1 MPEAG
6 VYTDLPQPNTGVD
19 TVVVDAPNSE
29 VNSVPDVFSVNAVSL
44 SYKKSV
50 NEFGEVA
57 IASGE
62 KEINSIITKGV
73 VEYVHIVPQGAE
85 LLSSF
90 MFMKQKINADGENTE
105 VKGRYTVNGST
116 QTRVYED
123 NFSPVLTMQALKM
136 IIAGASAK
144 NYELST
150 ADVGT
155 AYLNA
160 DMDANIYIRAP
171 KEIASIFVKV
181 DHKAVKF
188 IRPDGSLFMK
198 LKKALYGCRSSAKL
212 WNEEVTSFL
221 LSIGFLQNDMD
232 RCVFNRK
239 MESGGMLTIGIVV
252 DDFIICSPSVKCREW
267 FIKKLVE
274 KYKQIKSVDGAILNF
289 IGFKIARDA
298 NFNYSLS
305 MSGFSKDIVKHC
317 FGENFGIVKSKH
329 SPATDRL
336 FDVNVD
342 LPLLSVERQEWYH
355 SVCAKLLYL
364 ANHLRPDLSLAV
376 SFLVTR
382 VNKANQVDVDKLFR
396 VCEYL
401 NDTVD
406 MVLRIGKSSSATP
419 ILEAYIDAS
428 FGNHLDGKSH
438 TGMVVNYGNNP
449 ILWKSVKQKLIAKDS
464 TEAELIALSDRVRD
478 VVWCKNFLIAQGEDV
493 DHAVTTY
500 QDNTS
505 TMHLVSAAGK
515 ELRTKHLRV
524 RQNLV
529 KEMEH
534 LGEIKIKYL
543 PTIEMVADM
552 LTKPLCGTKFKEMV
566 QSVMGDDNIPA
577 SKTAGVRSLSED
589 SVDVMCCRI

>member
-1 MPEAG
+1 M
-6 VYTDLPQPNTGVD
+6 
-19 TVVVDAPNSE
+19 
-29 VNSVPDVFSVNAVSL
+29 
-44 SYKKSV
+44 
-50 NEFGEVA
+50 
-57 IASGE
+57 
-62 KEINSIITKGV
+62 
-73 VEYVHIVPQGAE
+73 VEYVTVVPNDAE

-90 MFMKQKINADGENTE
+90 MFMKQKTNADGENTE
-105 VKGRYTVNGST
+105 VKGRYIVNGST
-116 QTRVYED
+116 QTRIYED

-136 IIAGASAK
+136 IIAGAAAK

-171 KEIASIFVKV
+171 KEIAAIFAKV
-181 DHKAVKF
+181 DPKSAKF
-188 IRPDGSLFMK
+188 IRKDGSLFMK

-212 WNEEVTSFL
+212 WNEEVTRFL
-221 LSIGFLQNDMD
+221 LSIGFVQNDMD

-239 MESGGMLTIGIVV
+239 MESGGVLTLGIVV
-252 DDFIICSPSVKCREW
+252 DDFIICSPDVKSRQW

-274 KYKQIKSVDGAILNF
+274 KYKQIKSVDGTVLNF
-289 IGFKIARDA
+289 IGFKIERDEK
-298 NFNYSLS
+298 FNYSLS
-305 MSGFSKDIVKHC
+305 MCGFSKDIVSHC
-317 FGENFGIVKSKH
+317 FGETSSAIRTKH

-336 FDVNVD
+336 FDVDVN
-342 LPLLSVERQEWYH
+342 LPLLSIEKQEWYH

-382 VNKANQVDVDKLFR
+382 VNKVNQVDVEKLFR

-406 MVLRIGKSSSATP
+406 MVLRIGKSSSAP
-419 ILEAYIDAS
+419 PVLEAFIDAS

-438 TGMVVNYGNNP
+438 TGMLVNYGNCP
-449 ILWKSVKQKLIAKDS
+449 ILWKSVKQKLVAKDS
-464 TEAELIALSDRVRD
+464 TEAELIAISDRVRD
-478 VVWCKNFLIAQGEDV
+478 VIWCKIFLIAQGEDV

-505 TMHLVSAAGK
+505 TIHLVSAVGK

-529 KEMEH
+529 KELEH

-552 LTKPLCGTKFKEMV
+552 LTKPLCGSKFKEMV
-566 QSVMGDDNIPA
+566 QSVMGDDTNPCA
-577 SKTAGVRSLSED
+577 KTAGVRYDLED
-589 SVDVMCCRI
+589 FVDVM